1 VDRHVVHTDFYPNTD
16 MHSDRLI
23 IIAVQYTWSSLVLGE
38 QVVLGTLITRSNS
51 LKLIYIIVI
60 FIVFDYSSYLKY

>member
-23 IIAVQYTWSSLVLGE
+23 TIAVQYTWSSLVLGE

>member
-1 VDRHVVHTDFYPNTD
+1 MREESGIAWARRGGRVDRHVVHTDFYPNTD

-38 QVVLGTLITRSNS
+38 QVVLGTLITHSNS
-51 LKLIYIIVI
+51 LKLI
-60 FIVFDYSSYLKY
+60 

>member
-1 VDRHVVHTDFYPNTD
+1 VVHTDFYPNTD